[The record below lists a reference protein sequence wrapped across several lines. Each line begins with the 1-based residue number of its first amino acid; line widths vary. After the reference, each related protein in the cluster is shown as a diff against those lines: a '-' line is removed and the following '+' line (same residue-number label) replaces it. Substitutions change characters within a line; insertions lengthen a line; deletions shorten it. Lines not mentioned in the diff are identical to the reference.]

1 MIGEFL
7 RDRKDVVV
15 PIAMVII
22 SLGTLGYNSLNSGG
36 RKLNPFSRFVV
47 TVISYPQR
55 AVTSVV
61 NGVGD
66 LWHRYADLRGA
77 QEENII
83 LRRQMD
89 EFQMR
94 IQTLVEE
101 NARLRA
107 SLPSLPW
114 PQVEVVSAQIIGLGP
129 SHDFKVVSINR
140 GTTSGIRYGMP
151 VVTGAGVVGKIIGT
165 GNERNVAPTSA
176 TVLLLTDPRCRIDAL
191 VYRYKFMGGETAE
204 GQFTPDAVCPWN
216 PANWEQTRV
225 RGVIQ
230 GDYDKLILK
239 YVSRDADIKPG
250 DRVVSSGLGGIFP
263 KGLLIGTV
271 TSVTP
276 PVIGISPYVEVE
288 PAVNFET
295 LEEVMVIIQKGAG
308 SP

>member
-1 MIGEFL
+1 MIAEFL
-7 RDRKDVVV
+7 KERKDIVV

-22 SLGTLGYNSLNSGG
+22 SLGTLAYNSLNGAG

-47 TVISYPQR
+47 AVISYPQR
-55 AVTSVV
+55 ATTSVL

-94 IQTLVEE
+94 IQALVEE

-107 SLPSLPW
+107 GLPSLPW
-114 PQVEVVSAQIIGLGP
+114 PQVEVVSAQIIALSP
-129 SHDFKVVSINR
+129 SEDFKVITINR
-140 GTTSGIRYGMP
+140 GSTAGIRYGMP
-151 VVTGAGVVGKIIGT
+151 VVTGAGVVGKIIGA
-165 GNERNVAPTSA
+165 GNDRNVAPTSA

-191 VYRYKFMGGETAE
+191 VYRYQPPSGAPA
-204 GQFTPDAVCPWN
+204 PDATCPWN
-216 PANWEQTRV
+216 PANWQQTRV
-225 RGVIQ
+225 RGVVQ

-239 YVSRDADIKPG
+239 YVARDADIKAG
-250 DRVVSSGLGGIFP
+250 DRVISSGLGGVFP

-276 PVIGISPYVEVE
+276 PAVGISPYVEVQ
-288 PAVNFET
+288 PAVNFDT
-295 LEEVMVIIQKGAG
+295 LEEVMVIIQKGAS